1 MVKFQSQN
9 PNHFALSF
17 RIFADAMSAT
27 YHELACPVVEMRACV
42 WNDAVAARF
51 DRPGVALSDD
61 AVKRHLDWEI
71 GQSLQR
77 RIAWRQGAHG
87 GEIHLAVKCFRCR
100 GRGVGVL
107 RYYIQNVGLQI
118 QW

>member
-1 MVKFQSQN
+1 MKFQSQN

-27 YHELACPVVEMRACV
+27 YHELACRVVEMRACV

-51 DRPGVALSDD
+51 DRPDVALSDD
-61 AVKRHLDWEI
+61 AVKRDFDREI
-71 GQSLQR
+71 DQRLQH

-87 GEIHLAVKCFRCR
+87 GEIHLAVKCFRYR
-100 GRGVGVL
+100 GRGIGIL
-107 RYYIQNVGLQI
+107 RYYVHNIGLQI